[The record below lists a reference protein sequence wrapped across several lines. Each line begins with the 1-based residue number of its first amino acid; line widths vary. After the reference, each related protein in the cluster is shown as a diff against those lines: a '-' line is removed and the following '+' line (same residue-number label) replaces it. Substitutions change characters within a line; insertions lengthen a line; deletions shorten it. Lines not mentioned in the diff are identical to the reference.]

1 MLSERR
7 LTLKWDDHRVTSS
20 PNAAGCP
27 SVAVSAH
34 DLSVGRAREVLA
46 RYPILDGHNDLPF
59 ALRELNDY
67 DLDGYPIDVEQKQT
81 CTDLVRLRAGGVGGQ
96 FWSVYVPCGAGP
108 GAVQMTLEQID
119 FVLRM
124 VARYPDQLALAL
136 TAADV
141 TAAIE
146 QGRIASLLGA
156 EGGHSIGGSLAVLR
170 MLQAMGVRYMTLT
183 HSDNT
188 SWADSA
194 TDDAVHGGLT
204 DFGRE
209 VVREMNRLGMLVDIS
224 HVAPSTMRDALATSS
239 APVIFSH
246 SSARAVCDHVRNV
259 PDEVLQT
266 LGGNGGVCMV
276 TFVPQF
282 VSTDCKDWEAAVLAE
297 MVERG
302 EDPRNWHAYK
312 AAAVRHAEREPAPV
326 ATAKQVADH
335 VEHVREVAGIEH
347 VGLGGD
353 FDGCESM
360 PVDLA
365 DVAAYP
371 RLIGELL
378 ARGWAEED
386 IAALTHRNV
395 LRVLHHAEQVAR
407 AN

>member
-1 MLSERR
+1 VNAVRERR
-7 LTLKWDDHRVTSS
+7 PAVEWDDHRVTFSDD
-20 PNAAGCP
+20 P
-27 SVAVSAH
+27 AVS
-34 DLSVGRAREVLA
+34 RARDILA
-46 RYPILDGHNDLPF
+46 RYPILDGHNDLPY
-59 ALRELNDY
+59 AMRLLNNY
-67 DLDGYPIDVEQKQT
+67 DLDGYPIDVEQT
-81 CTDLVRLRAGGVGGQ
+81 RTYTDLVRLRAGGVGGQ
-96 FWSVYVPCGAGP
+96 FWSVYVPCSAGP
-108 GAVQMTLEQID
+108 QSVQLTLEQID

-141 TAAIE
+141 SAALE
-146 QGRIASLLGA
+146 RGRIGSLLGA

-170 MLQAMGVRYMTLT
+170 VLHAMGVRYMTLT

-188 SWADSA
+188 PWADSA
-194 TDDAVHGGLT
+194 TDDPEHGGLT

-259 PDEVLQT
+259 PDDVLQV
-266 LGGNGGVCMV
+266 LAGNGGVCMV

-282 VSTDCKDWEAAVLAE
+282 VSTDCKDWEAAVLVE
-297 MVERG
+297 MAERG
-302 EDPRNWHAYK
+302 EDRKDWQAYL
-312 AAAVRHAEREPAPV
+312 AAAARYAEREPAPA

-353 FDGCESM
+353 FDGCETM

-371 RLIGELL
+371 ALIGELL
-378 ARGWAEED
+378 TRGWSERE

-395 LRVLHHAEQVAR
+395 LRVLHDAEQVAR
-407 AN
+407 AS

>member
-1 MLSERR
+1 M
-7 LTLKWDDHRVTSS
+7 
-20 PNAAGCP
+20 
-27 SVAVSAH
+27 
-34 DLSVGRAREVLA
+34 
-46 RYPILDGHNDLPF
+46 
-59 ALRELNDY
+59 
-67 DLDGYPIDVEQKQT
+67 
-81 CTDLVRLRAGGVGGQ
+81 RLRAGGVGGQ
-96 FWSVYVPCGAGP
+96 FWSVYVPCSAGAQS
-108 GAVQMTLEQID
+108 VQMTLEQID

-124 VARYPDQLALAL
+124 VARYPDHLALAL

-170 MLQAMGVRYMTLT
+170 MLHAMGVRYMTLT
-183 HSDNT
+183 HNDNT

-224 HVAPSTMRDALATSS
+224 HVAPSTMRHALATST

-259 PDEVLQT
+259 PDDVLRT
-266 LGGNGGVCMV
+266 LAGNGGVCMV

-282 VSTDCKDWEAAVLAE
+282 VSTDCKDWDAAVLAE

-302 EDPRNWHAYK
+302 EDPKDWTAHV
-312 AAAVRHAEREPAPV
+312 AAAARHAEREPAPV

-371 RLIGELL
+371 D
-378 ARGWAEED
+378 ADRGIVGTW
-386 IAALTHRNV
+386 LVRGGHR
-395 LRVLHHAEQVAR
+395 RADPPQRAAR
-407 AN
+407 AARRRAGRAGRLSVASSGDGLETW

>member
-1 MLSERR
+1 M
-7 LTLKWDDHRVTSS
+7 TSS
-20 PNAAGCP
+20 PDAAGRP
-27 SVAVSAH
+27 PAAADEPAVS
-34 DLSVGRAREVLA
+34 RARDVLA
-46 RYPILDGHNDLPF
+46 RYPIIDGHNDLPF
-59 ALRELNDY
+59 ALRLLNDY
-67 DLDGYPIDVEQKQT
+67 DLDGYPIDVEQT
-81 CTDLVRLRAGGVGGQ
+81 RTYTDLVRLHAGGVGGQ
-96 FWSVYVPCGAGP
+96 FWSVYVPCSAGP
-108 GAVQMTLEQID
+108 QSVRMTLEQID

-124 VARYPDQLALAL
+124 VARYPDHLALAL

-141 TAAIE
+141 TAAFE
-146 QGRIASLLGA
+146 RGRIASLLGA

-170 MLQAMGVRYMTLT
+170 TLHAMGVRYMTLT

-188 SWADSA
+188 PWADSA
-194 TDDAVHGGLT
+194 TDDPLHGGLT

-224 HVAPSTMRDALATSS
+224 HVAPSTMQDALATSS

-259 PDEVLQT
+259 PDQVLQT
-266 LGGNGGVCMV
+266 LAGNGGVCMV

-282 VSTDCKDWEAAVLAE
+282 ISTDCKDWEATVLAE

-302 EDPRNWHAYK
+302 EDSRDWQAYV
-312 AAAVRHAEREPAPV
+312 AAAARHAEREPAPV
-326 ATAKQVADH
+326 ATATQVADH

-353 FDGCESM
+353 FDGCETM

-371 RLIGELL
+371 SLIAELL
-378 ARGWAEED
+378 ARGWSEQD

-395 LRVLHHAEQVAR
+395 LRVLGDAEQVAQ
-407 AN
+407 AG

>member
-1 MLSERR
+1 M
-7 LTLKWDDHRVTSS
+7 TSFHSAPGRPATS
-20 PNAAGCP
+20 PDNDP
-27 SVAVSAH
+27 AVS
-34 DLSVGRAREVLA
+34 RAREVLA
-46 RYPILDGHNDLPF
+46 RYPILDGHNDLPI
-59 ALRELNDY
+59 ALRELNNY
-67 DLDGYPIDVEQKQT
+67 DLDAYPIDVEQAQT
-81 CTDLVRLRAGGVGGQ
+81 FTDLVRLRAGGVGGQ
-96 FWSVYVPCGAGP
+96 FWSVYVPCSAGAQS
-108 GAVQMTLEQID
+108 VQMTFEQID

-146 QGRIASLLGA
+146 RGRLASLLGA

-170 MLQAMGVRYMTLT
+170 TLHAMGVRYMTLT

-204 DFGRE
+204 EFGRE

-224 HVAPSTMRDALATSS
+224 HVAPSTMRDALATST

-259 PDEVLQT
+259 PDEVLHT
-266 LGGNGGVCMV
+266 LAGNGGVCMV

-282 VSTDCKDWEAAVLAE
+282 ISTDCKDWETAVLAE

-302 EDPRNWHAYK
+302 EDARDWQAYK
-312 AAAVRHAEREPAPV
+312 VAAVRYAEREPAPV

-347 VGLGGD
+347 VGIGGD
-353 FDGCESM
+353 FDGCEMM

-371 RLIGELL
+371 TLIEELL
-378 ARGWAEED
+378 ARGWSEQD

-395 LRVLHHAEQVAR
+395 LRVLHDAEQVAR
-407 AN
+407 AG